1 MGAIV
6 IAVAV
11 LKATCTS
18 TLPEPEPSPA
28 AYETT
33 LPSDSSSMMSST
45 MSATATSSS
54 MMPSSI
60 VSSTTSASATSSDG
74 GVNMSST
81 TAMQAGTEKQYS
93 GEAILGVTNATAF
106 LSDTPAQTAVN
117 EGIAEHAGVATSHV
131 DATFT
136 EIVARRLYDE
146 SRRLQGDQV
155 QVEFTITLPATL
167 SSSDQAAAINSI
179 TSMTQSELQS
189 TVQSKLAAANITAY
203 NITVASFTAATEVT
217 TSTSASTSAGPSG
230 DITSLGFQIRI
241 GLPLLISCTLSFAWM
256 LNM

>member
-1 MGAIV
+1 
-6 IAVAV
+6 
-11 LKATCTS
+11 
-18 TLPEPEPSPA
+18 
-28 AYETT
+28 
-33 LPSDSSSMMSST
+33 
-45 MSATATSSS
+45 
-54 MMPSSI
+54 
-60 VSSTTSASATSSDG
+60 
-74 GVNMSST
+74 
-81 TAMQAGTEKQYS
+81 MQVAGTETQYS

-131 DATFT
+131 DTTFT
-136 EIVARRLYDE
+136 EFVARRLYDE
-146 SRRLQGDQV
+146 SRRLQDDQV

-179 TSMTQSELQS
+179 ASMTQSELQS

-217 TSTSASTSAGPSG
+217 TSTSVSMLPSG
-230 DITSLGFQIRI
+230 DTTSLGFQIRI
-241 GLPLLISCTLSFAWM
+241 GIPFLILSILSFAWV

>member
-18 TLPEPEPSPA
+18 TLPEPE
-28 AYETT
+28 YN
-33 LPSDSSSMMSST
+33 
-45 MSATATSSS
+45 ATYNITYNITS

-106 LSDTPAQTAVN
+106 LSDTPAQTAVS

-146 SRRLQGDQV
+146 SRRLQDDQV

-167 SSSDQAAAINSI
+167 SSSDQAAALNSI

-217 TSTSASTSAGPSG
+217 TSTMSTSAGPSG
-230 DITSLGFQIRI
+230 DITNLGFQIRI

>member
-1 MGAIV
+1 
-6 IAVAV
+6 
-11 LKATCTS
+11 
-18 TLPEPEPSPA
+18 
-28 AYETT
+28 
-33 LPSDSSSMMSST
+33 
-45 MSATATSSS
+45 
-54 MMPSSI
+54 
-60 VSSTTSASATSSDG
+60 
-74 GVNMSST
+74 MSST

-117 EGIAEHAGVATSHV
+117 EGIAEHAGRATSDV
-131 DATFT
+131 DTTFSQ
-136 EIVARRLYDE
+136 ILARRLYEE

-155 QVEFTITLPATL
+155 HVAFTITLPATL
-167 SSSDQAAAINSI
+167 SSNDQAAAINNI

-203 NITVASFTAATEVT
+203 NITIVSFTAATEVT
-217 TSTSASTSAGPSG
+217 TSITSSSVGPSA
-230 DITSLGFQIRI
+230 DVTSLGFQIRI